1 METAA
6 RISKEPIHNLNT
18 GPYRYPVP
26 ENSPLHALRK
36 AMDTDDA
43 ETAWGHTVRAI
54 QQTAEEFYVL
64 AVSATSDRIRLTA
77 LKTYER
83 LVREMARHFEWL
95 AKRDQKDT
103 DRAARSL
110 RAVTSEK
117 FAKASVKTM
126 TEAQKAD
133 SYAPLPA
140 HPPLAA
146 SLRNMERG
154 PKGEAVLPRL
164 STEKHGTTQNLTRQ
178 QRRRMEREQAKAAEK
193 AAREARR
200 ADEKR
205 AA

>member
-95 AKRDQKDT
+95 AKRDQKDA
-103 DRAARSL
+103 DRAARDL
-110 RAVTSEK
+110 KAVTSEK
-117 FAKASVKTM
+117 FANGAVKTM
-126 TEAQKAD
+126 AEGERAKLPA
-133 SYAPLPA
+133 SLPPRPAPLP
-140 HPPLAA
+140 
-146 SLRNMERG
+146 ERG
-154 PKGEAVLPRL
+154 RRGEAVLPRPG
-164 STEKHGTTQNLTRQ
+164 TEKHGTTQNLTRQ

-200 ADEKR
+200 EEAKR